1 MEIQF
6 DITVDVSQDFIDH
19 TFYTEDGYRPAL
31 QDIVHRVIEDIDGS
45 HRFGISY
52 EAKNVLI
59 KELNVSEEG

>member
-31 QDIVHRVIEDIDGS
+31 QDIVHRVIEDILS
-45 HRFGISY
+45 MINNSATRS
-52 EAKNVLI
+52 V
-59 KELNVSEEG
+59 V

>member
-6 DITVDVSQDFIDH
+6 DITVNVSQDFIDH
-19 TFYTEDGYRPAL
+19 SFYTDNGYRPPV
-31 QDIVHRVIEDIDGS
+31 QHIVHRVIEDIDGS

-52 EAKNVLI
+52 EAKNVTI

>member
-19 TFYTEDGYRPAL
+19 SFYTEDGYRPSVK
-31 QDIVHRVIEDIDGS
+31 DIVHRVIEDIDGS

-52 EAKNVLI
+52 EAKNVTI
-59 KELNVSEEG
+59 EELNVSEEG